1 MKPKPIKISLAAARV
16 NANKSQEELAKE
28 MEVTRGTIANWE
40 NGKTK
45 ISKAQLYLFCELCCM
60 PVGNIFLP
68 YGFSK

>member
-1 MKPKPIKISLAAARV
+1 MKAKPIKISLAAARV

-28 MEVTRGTIANWE
+28 MEVTRVTLANWE

-45 ISKAQLYLFCELCCM
+45 INKAQLYLFCELCCI

-68 YGFSK
+68 Y